1 MRKILVLLTAVL
13 ALLGGAVISAP
24 AAQAVTCTGC
34 SGVWWIGTSAVDTV
48 PASQV
53 ESRGLPV
60 ARGFYN
66 AKDNPA
72 HSFTWTKVEL
82 KEPNVV
88 QADCNITSYSYVQKY
103 GTQTIE
109 SKPAVSVNGDDFII
123 DVVNISTAPTTTAK
137 RRYIY
142 LHYTELCSAGP
153 YSGDITIRGSN

>member
-1 MRKILVLLTAVL
+1 MIKRIL
-13 ALLGGAVISAP
+13 ALLAAVLFTLGLSTAP
-24 AAQAVTCTGC
+24 AQAATCTGC
-34 SGVWWIGTSAVDTV
+34 AGVWWIGPSAIDTV
-48 PASQV
+48 PANLV

-66 AKDNPA
+66 AKDTPA
-72 HSFTWTKVEL
+72 HSFTWTVVEL

-109 SKPAVSVNGDDFII
+109 SKPAVAVNGDDFII
-123 DVVNISTAPTTTAK
+123 DVVNITTAPTTTAK

-142 LHYTELCSAGP
+142 IHYTELCSAGP
-153 YSGDITIRGSN
+153 DAHDITIRGSN